1 MSPLHSRLSIALSLL
16 TPLGLVGCGDS
27 APLAVPTYP
36 VEAPITFQ
44 GKPTPGA
51 FIAFHPVMPSEDV
64 PAPRGVVTRE
74 GQLQVSTFNGG
85 DGAPEGEYVVTV
97 QWNRLVRR
105 HGEIVAGPN
114 VIPRK
119 YSSPQT
125 SNLRVRIAA
134 GDNKLDPIRL

>member
-1 MSPLHSRLSIALSLL
+1 MLPLRSRLSITLSLL
-16 TPLGLVGCGDS
+16 TPLAFVGCGDS
-27 APLAVPTYP
+27 APLTVATYP

-51 FIAFHPVMPSEDV
+51 FIAFHPVTPSEDV

-97 QWNRLVRR
+97 QWNRLIRR
-105 HGEIVAGPN
+105 GDEVVAGPN

-119 YSSPQT
+119 YASPQT
-125 SNLRVRIAA
+125 SNLRIRIAA

>member
-1 MSPLHSRLSIALSLL
+1 MSPRRSRLPFVLSLL
-16 TPLGLVGCGDS
+16 TPLAFVGCGDS
-27 APLAVPTYP
+27 APLTVATYP

-51 FIAFHPVMPSEDV
+51 FVAFHPVTPTENV

-85 DGAPEGEYVVTV
+85 DGAPEGEYVLTV
-97 QWNRLVRR
+97 QWGRPVKQ
-105 HGEIVAGPN
+105 GDEIVPGPN

-119 YSSPQT
+119 FASPQT
-125 SNLRVRIAA
+125 SNLRIRIAA
-134 GDNKLDPIRL
+134 GDNKLEPIRL

>member
-1 MSPLHSRLSIALSLL
+1 MSPFHSRFSIALSLL
-16 TPLGLVGCGDS
+16 TPLAIVGCGES
-27 APLAVPTYP
+27 APSHVATYP
-36 VEAPITFQ
+36 VEAPITFR

-51 FIAFHPVMPSEDV
+51 CISFHPVTPTEEV
-64 PAPRGVVTRE
+64 PAPRGVVTRD

-85 DGAPEGEYVVTV
+85 DGAPEGEYVLTV

-105 HGEIVAGPN
+105 GDEVVAGPN

-119 YSSPQT
+119 YTSPQT